1 MPSEDLPLESA
12 NEDLQ
17 RRTAGFPGRLLSTSS
32 CTLDAVIVRRPHRFS
47 RGNNARTIRL
57 RDATFL
63 WTQDRPK
70 LTTGIGPR
78 GRVMRHIEILTIRE
92 QAVCRS
98 R

>member
-12 NEDLQ
+12 NEDVK
-17 RRTAGFPGRLLSTSS
+17 RRTAGFPGRVLYTTT
-32 CTLDAVIVRRPHRFS
+32 CTLYSGLVRRPHRFS

-57 RDATFL
+57 RDAKFL

-70 LTTGIGPR
+70 LTTGIGPQ
-78 GRVMRHIEILTIRE
+78 GRVMRHIKILTIRE